1 MRGHGPSF
9 YLPQKNKKM
18 KEDHIQYLVLRIQA
32 LEKYNNELQEQIKQL
47 QSKINDGELV
57 Q

>member
-1 MRGHGPSF
+1 MVDSQTM
-9 YLPQKNKKM
+9 YLI
-18 KEDHIQYLVLRIQA
+18 HRIQA

-47 QSKINDGELV
+47 QSKIQDAEPM

>member
-9 YLPQKNKKM
+9 YHLNQKNKM
-18 KEDHIQYLVLRIQA
+18 KDEHIKYLVLRIQA

-47 QSKINDGELV
+47 QSKVKDGELV
-57 Q
+57 

>member
-1 MRGHGPSF
+1 
-9 YLPQKNKKM
+9 M
-18 KEDHIQYLVLRIQA
+18 KDEHIQYLVYRIKA

-47 QSKINDGELV
+47 QSKVNDGELV

>member
-1 MRGHGPSF
+1 
-9 YLPQKNKKM
+9 M
-18 KEDHIQYLVLRIQA
+18 KDEHIQYLILRIQA

-47 QSKINDGELV
+47 KSKIQDAELM

>member
-1 MRGHGPSF
+1 
-9 YLPQKNKKM
+9 M
-18 KEDHIQYLVLRIQA
+18 KDEHIQYLILLIQA

-47 QSKINDGELV
+47 QSKIQDAEPM

>member
-1 MRGHGPSF
+1 MKDEHIL
-9 YLPQKNKKM
+9 YL
-18 KEDHIQYLVLRIQA
+18 ILRIQA

-47 QSKINDGELV
+47 QSKIQDGELM